1 MPSYICE
8 ALFGQCNAQYASDAD
23 SQQGC
28 EDNIKSLCGTIN
40 VSKADVGGDDDDED
54 GDDSTETS
62 ATTASPSATGT
73 GGSND
78 DDGDDSDNV
87 TTTNSD
93 DFAAPT
99 AGPQV
104 VAALGAMGLF
114 AAFV

>member
-8 ALFGQCNAQYASDAD
+8 ALFGQCNVQYANDAD
-23 SQQGC
+23 AQQGC
-28 EDNIKSLCGTIN
+28 ADNIQSLCGTID
-40 VSKADVGGDDDDED
+40 VSKADIGGDDDDDED

-62 ATTASPSATGT
+62 ATTAAPSAT

-78 DDGDDSDNV
+78 DDSDDSDNV

>member
-1 MPSYICE
+1 M
-8 ALFGQCNAQYASDAD
+8 
-23 SQQGC
+23 
-28 EDNIKSLCGTIN
+28 
-40 VSKADVGGDDDDED
+40 

-62 ATTASPSATGT
+62 ATTAAPSAT

-78 DDGDDSDNV
+78 DDSDDSDNV

-114 AAFV
+114 APPSRQLCAAETSLVSTSLYPQLPIKLSPSTDEYTLFYDTQDTQGDTTLGIGAVR